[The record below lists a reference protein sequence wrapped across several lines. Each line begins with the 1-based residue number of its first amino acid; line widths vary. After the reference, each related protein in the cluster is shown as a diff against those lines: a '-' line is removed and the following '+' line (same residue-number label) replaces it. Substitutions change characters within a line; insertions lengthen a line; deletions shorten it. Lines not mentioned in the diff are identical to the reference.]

1 MKNSSFI
8 LLLFTLAIFLLNKQL
23 YAQEKYITE
32 SFMVRGNCDM
42 CKDRIENSID
52 IVGVKRAQWD
62 EKTET
67 LTVIFN
73 PGKITLDEIHRVIAK
88 IGHTT
93 ALYKAD
99 PEAYKNLHHCCKY
112 VEHDHSHEKQH

>member
-1 MKNSSFI
+1 MKKNTF
-8 LLLFTLAIFLLNKQL
+8 LLLVFALVFLFTNTKIS
-23 YAQEKYITE
+23 AQDKFTTE
-32 SFMVRGNCDM
+32 SFMVRGNCGM
-42 CKDRIENSID
+42 CKDRIENAVD

-73 PGKITLDEIHRVIAK
+73 PNKISLDEIHRAIAK

-93 ALYKAD
+93 SLFKAD
-99 PEAYKNLHHCCKY
+99 ADAYKNLHHCCKY
-112 VEHDHSHEKQH
+112 IEHDHSNGHHH

>member
-1 MKNSSFI
+1 MKN
-8 LLLFTLAIFLLNKQL
+8 LLLFTFLSFSFILFGSNQVM
-23 YAQEKYITE
+23 AQDKFVTE
-32 SFMVRGNCDM
+32 TFMVRGNCGM
-42 CKDRIENSID
+42 CKDRIENAVD

-62 EKTET
+62 EKTEM

-93 ALYKAD
+93 AVYKAD

-112 VEHDHSHEKQH
+112 VEHDHSNGKNH